1 MTDKKKIALHEI
13 ELCITELDKNNG
25 SVAIAITKLLR
36 VSQLLG
42 DNKLEIWCQ
51 IQLGYS
57 DIQHDVSKILS
68 SYAQYGILDKRF
80 INLVKEIELSTDID
94 FTFHLLGNLK
104 YLSDDQYGGVKG
116 VKYIEDM
123 YLQLKNDK
131 QRRFF
136 SDDYKEHLECLR
148 ALTLKHVNS
157 IYDSLK
163 FSGTTQNSF
172 EILKTLIDDKLLDL
186 EPELTEQL
194 MLSFKS
200 ASSENK
206 EEWSQAAVTCR
217 RLFEKLADRLYP
229 AREEKVKGREV
240 KQHNYINRIW
250 MFMDEAISSDTSKE
264 LAKSHVVLIGS
275 LMQRIY
281 KLANKGTHEVK
292 GEITQ
297 IEVVKMVFH
306 TYLML
311 ADLLEYLDQS
321 NFKKIEKL
329 SISKA
334 SLDDLE
340 VVLGISNIV
349 AKDIIRER
357 VKNGGELS
365 FEQLSKVKGI
375 GQKTIDMAKEN
386 FSE

>member
-1 MTDKKKIALHEI
+1 M
-13 ELCITELDKNNG
+13 
-25 SVAIAITKLLR
+25 
-36 VSQLLG
+36 
-42 DNKLEIWCQ
+42 
-51 IQLGYS
+51 
-57 DIQHDVSKILS
+57 
-68 SYAQYGILDKRF
+68 
-80 INLVKEIELSTDID
+80 
-94 FTFHLLGNLK
+94 
-104 YLSDDQYGGVKG
+104 
-116 VKYIEDM
+116 
-123 YLQLKNDK
+123 
-131 QRRFF
+131 
-136 SDDYKEHLECLR
+136 
-148 ALTLKHVNS
+148 
-157 IYDSLK
+157 
-163 FSGTTQNSF
+163 
-172 EILKTLIDDKLLDL
+172 LDL

-200 ASSENK
+200 ALSENK

-264 LAKSHVVLIGS
+264 LAKSHVDLIGS